1 LSSLKL
7 ELGAGGGQE
16 CQENKKKSF
25 DEEMIA
31 ADVALERENEEMKR
45 LDEMFE
51 EKTQKL
57 VQMAGRQ
64 QSALSLPGMEK
75 GSKFVMV
82 DKQSSRLTDKGGNI
96 NDKAQARKV
105 KTNDLGNTSNPLSIF
120 SNFHLAHFVNAAQ
133 SCGIK
138 MRDDTTSA
146 LDVINTMEAQE
157 KAQAMLNEARI
168 RKEREIQL
176 EKEKTK
182 QLVRIDDDDDD
193 DDDNIR
199 VGYTPTKESDSAQK
213 ETRGV
218 GNIKTS

>member
-57 VQMAGRQ
+57 AQMAGRQ

-120 SNFHLAHFVNAAQ
+120 SNFHPAHFVNAAQ

-199 VGYTPTKESDSAQK
+199 VGYTVTPHVSKPHGYVNHMFM
-213 ETRGV
+213 RL
-218 GNIKTS
+218 